1 MAVPHEGSYLSRAQG
16 HGDGRFRG
24 RTGRVYLS
32 RIMESGRQTPR
43 LTHQDEAGRPRMVD
57 VGEKAETRRTAV
69 AEGFL
74 RTAPG
79 TLEALEAGR
88 TPKGD
93 PLVVA
98 QLAGIQ
104 GAKRTSDLIPLC
116 HPLPLTSV
124 DVELAPDRELPGVR
138 AVART
143 RVTGRTGVEMEAL
156 TAVSVAL
163 LTVYDMLKAVDRNM
177 RIDGVRLVS
186 KAGGRS
192 GDWSAETSQEA

>member
-1 MAVPHEGSYLSRAQG
+1 
-16 HGDGRFRG
+16 
-24 RTGRVYLS
+24 
-32 RIMESGRQTPR
+32 MESGEGGAR

-57 VGEKAETRRTAV
+57 VGGKEESRRTAV
-69 AEGFL
+69 AEGVI
-74 RTAPG
+74 RMAPA
-79 TLEALEAGR
+79 TLAALEKGR

-98 QLAGIQ
+98 QVAGIQ
-104 GAKRTSDLIPLC
+104 AAKRTWELVPLC
-116 HPLPLTSV
+116 HPLPLSSV
-124 DVELAPDRELPGVR
+124 EVELAPDPELPGVR

-177 RIDGVRLVS
+177 RIDAVRLLEKS
-186 KAGGRS
+186 GGRS
-192 GDWSAETSQEA
+192 GDWSAETS